1 VTWPSTRRNRQPMTA
16 NCMGKIVIVGAGG
29 AGKTV
34 LANQLSTLLN
44 IPVVHLDALRYDT
57 DWNLVPEDE
66 FAARQREA
74 VAADQWITDGNSLAT
89 LPIRAA
95 AADTVIVV
103 DPPPLV
109 CLWGILQRRWRYR
122 GGQHADG
129 VFDRITVEFLRYVM
143 LYRLR
148 HLPRTLACIA
158 QYGPRATVVHLTS
171 RSQAEQFVA
180 RLSRREGG
188 R

>member
-1 VTWPSTRRNRQPMTA
+1 MRRIA
-16 NCMGKIVIVGAGG
+16 VVGAGG

-34 LANQLSTLLN
+34 LANQLGARLG
-44 IPVVHLDALRYDT
+44 IPVTHLDALRYDT
-57 DWNLVPEDE
+57 GWNLIAEDE
-66 FAARQREA
+66 FAARQRAA
-74 VAADQWITDGNSLAT
+74 VAADRWITDGNSLAT

-95 AADTVIVV
+95 AAAAVIVV

-129 VFDRITVEFLRYVM
+129 VFDRITWFFLRYVI
-143 LYRLR
+143 LYRRR

-158 QYGPRATVVHLTS
+158 QHGPHATVVHLTS
-171 RSQAEQFVA
+171 RRQAENFVA
-180 RLSRREGG
+180 QLSGQEDG